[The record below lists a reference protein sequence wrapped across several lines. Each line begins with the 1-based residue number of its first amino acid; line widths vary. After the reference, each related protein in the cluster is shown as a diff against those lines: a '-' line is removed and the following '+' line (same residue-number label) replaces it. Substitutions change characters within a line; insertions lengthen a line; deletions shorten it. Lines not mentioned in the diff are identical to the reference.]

1 MTKIETMP
9 VGAAQSPDITP
20 ATSQVV
26 EGGVQSPIAGM
37 PLELYNT
44 LSKRHPLDVIQKQRD
59 KYQTQEDF
67 LTDAEKEAE
76 HIRFTLDKQ
85 AAAGTMQTLTP
96 KPLLV
101 GQEVNGKVVTE
112 DVLENAQLWDTKR
125 QEAAAKLLGKELSEQ
140 QKQELIAAHWESAGE
155 KGKDEESLAGV
166 YNLTRKQIRR
176 EVEKLPSFTPKE
188 RRQLFE
194 AGLVGV
200 LPQSE
205 FTGFDPNIYS
215 ADPALRRIADQVLD
229 AGNRLRVDEQFLT
242 RTATRIEGLVDS
254 GTIKDAT
261 LAQQLLID
269 LEGKRITAEQPPPV
283 ATAPV
288 RPPSA
293 FGRIINNLEA
303 AQGRLHAEQENLTAA
318 QAMPATTAQQM
329 ADRLTAINIAQ
340 AAIAREQAAANTE
353 LQNRT
358 DLFKDLEKLTVN
370 GKELELLSRVRDPL
384 MAIFYGSRVEVGQKE
399 KLGMDEYEGRGGTLE
414 RLSILQQFLRDP
426 SIIDRDRSTR
436 VAQIVQ
442 GSGIFQGESPEFWAS
457 LRELENLPEIGAFKQ
472 KFHMNSLED
481 GLRGVFDYFNREGL
495 DMVAEVVKNR
505 KRYTL
510 EDPLNPV
517 YPDNGLINMWHTKIK
532 DKNGRVLKDE
542 EGREITAENFNDVRE
557 AIEEAR
563 RREPWIANRGDYE
576 TWIQFVADDPEEL
589 EEMIPYIVD
598 KVTRKLGTGEPNSVF
613 QTLTQEW
620 EKMDKALAA
629 FPTENE
635 RQFRRLKSIMA
646 GKFKLKGAYF
656 FSNLTRKDWQPYQ
669 HFLDFLANSFQD
681 TEYQDHFVDSVMLDR
696 EGLVM
701 LADAEFFANDGEFWR
716 YGQKRADLA
725 TRGDDT
731 GALLGWQQQR
741 RKQIEEKLIG
751 RKLRSM
757 KELLGISGAGANPP
771 TIHPAFARLKVK
783 LDALDTQDPN
793 RNNQGFVTRWKE
805 YSDKA
810 QAWEDSRGQIFS
822 DPRDH
827 TQRIIFQHPLA
838 RVFRP
843 KDYKDGQGNITAVDE
858 LDLMYEQDTNQ
869 DKWYRSVKRRKVL
882 SAMEA
887 LEQSARAFGHDSA
900 AALAWHVFNATE
912 LPEAQKYVNVNSGE
926 AVAHET
932 LLRGMLQACIKQDEN
947 KPWEQKRFKL
957 YSILTKKL
965 GLDIDSPLFAAWYLG
980 AHDTFR
986 PALLRYIY
994 QEPGLARILQ
1004 TNADRRSRKVKLIDG
1019 RDDPTAADEKTT
1031 IARWAEDE
1039 RRIILAMELVLKRK
1053 FPKYFNFP
1061 GHDTPGAGVK
1071 DLRNPLLP
1079 AYGTSTDTVEIN
1091 ALISDLLAGEGKYG
1105 KHYGITRSLVRQLV
1119 GLTKGSDEVFFM
1131 ETGGVLENPRDTES
1145 WVKRLF
1151 GVINEYGLW
1160 TKGKEGST
1168 PHGLL
1173 NDGVVAGAYH
1183 LRAKNRDARNW
1194 PPGSVTDEF
1203 ATEKPED
1210 AYNKMNEDAYE
1221 AYIDT
1226 AAKFVGPLMGV
1237 MHHRLSEMD
1246 STYGRNP
1253 GSALIMNTLTWYAIS
1268 RWMDENPEEFRVKF
1282 GFAYDADLPLAR
1294 TFIHTVLYENR
1305 LIHNDKQFDEA
1316 MVGYTRVERGGQ
1328 VINVIRY
1335 NVDSQ
1340 GNTIALA
1347 DITVGKNVLVKK
1359 GESIPSNQ
1367 GEVHKGIIDAFPD
1380 DLRKEIID
1388 KKWLPMGIDS
1398 YRPET
1403 LKVLQDHY
1411 DKEGSERTRKNY
1423 KRAVDLVENEIRPRK
1438 TITRS

>member
-1 MTKIETMP
+1 MLEVAIEFPKERKSMAQPERNMAETTAVAESIP
-9 VGAAQSPDITP
+9 VGSQTGPEARADIGDVFKRVGEVSLGQEVKKEPVIAPTEAGTVPTANSAKPEQARQFTREEVIANAALPDEERL
-20 ATSQVV
+20 QVV
-26 EGGVQSPIAGM
+26 E
-37 PLELYNT
+37 
-44 LSKRHPLDVIQKQRD
+44 
-59 KYQTQEDF
+59 
-67 LTDAEKEAE
+67 
-76 HIRFTLDKQ
+76 
-85 AAAGTMQTLTP
+85 
-96 KPLLV
+96 
-101 GQEVNGKVVTE
+101 
-112 DVLENAQLWDTKR
+112 
-125 QEAAAKLLGKELSEQ
+125 KLLGPLTEEQ
-140 QKQELIAAHWESAGE
+140 AKALKRMHEV
-155 KGKDEESLAGV
+155 GKDRPGAGV
-166 YNLTRKQIRR
+166 YNYNQEEIREKVRIGREKTETRKPVFSS
-176 EVEKLPSFTPKE
+176 EE
-188 RRQLFE
+188 RRKLFQ

-200 LPQSE
+200 LPPAAFMTFNRTPYAGTPLE
-205 FTGFDPNIYS
+205 AVAEEIYDVGTTGG
-215 ADPALRRIADQVLD
+215 ADEGFLKRNTERIQ
-229 AGNRLRVDEQFLT
+229 
-242 RTATRIEGLVDS
+242 GLVDS
-254 GTIKDAT
+254 RTVT
-261 LAQQLLID
+261 FAQARDLLRA
-269 LEGKRITAEQPPPV
+269 LNVWRITAEQPPAV
-283 ATAPV
+283 ATAPA
-288 RPPSA
+288 RPPSV
-293 FGRIINNLEA
+293 FGQMLSNLEVA
-303 AQGRLHAEQENLTAA
+303 KGRLQTEQENLTAA
-318 QAMPATTAQQM
+318 QAMPATTAQQV
-329 ADRLTAINIAQ
+329 ADRLTAINAAQ
-340 AAIAREQAAANTE
+340 AAITREQVAASTE

-358 DLFKDLEKLTVN
+358 DLFRDLENLTVN

-399 KLGMDEYEGRGGTLE
+399 KLGMGEYEGRGTLE
-414 RLSILQQFLRDP
+414 RLSILQQFLKDP
-426 SIIDRDRSTR
+426 SIIDRDRSAK

-457 LRELENLPEIGAFKQ
+457 LRELENLPEIVAFKQ
-472 KFHMNSLED
+472 KFHMNSLEE

-495 DMVAEVVKNR
+495 DMVVEVVKNR
-505 KRYTL
+505 KRYTS

-517 YPDNGLINMWHTKIK
+517 YPDNALINMWHTKIK
-532 DKNGRVLKDE
+532 DKNGRVLKNE
-542 EGREITAENFNDVRE
+542 VGEEITAENFNDVRE

-681 TEYQDHFVDSVMLDR
+681 TEYQDHFVDSVLLDR

-741 RKQIEEKLIG
+741 RKQIEEKLMG

-757 KELLGISGAGANPP
+757 KELLGISGAGVNPP
-771 TIHPAFARLKVK
+771 TMHPAFARLKVK
-783 LDALDTQDPN
+783 LDALDAQDPN

-805 YSDKA
+805 YCDKA

-843 KDYKDGQGNITAVDE
+843 RGYKDGQGNVTAIDE
-858 LDLMYEQDTNQ
+858 LDLMYEPDANQ
-869 DKWYRSVKRRKVL
+869 DKWYQSIKRRKVRA
-882 SAMEA
+882 AMEA

-900 AALAWHVFNATE
+900 AALAWHVFSNATE
-912 LPEAQKYVNVNSGE
+912 LSEAQKYVNVNTGE

-932 LLRGMLQACIKQDEN
+932 LLRGMLQACIKEDEN

-994 QEPGLARILQ
+994 QEPGLAQILQ
-1004 TNADRRSRKVKLIDG
+1004 INNDRRSRKVKLIDG
-1019 RDDPTAADEKTT
+1019 RDDPTAADEKAT

-1039 RRIILAMELVLKRK
+1039 RRIILAMELVLKRE

-1091 ALISDLLAGEGKYG
+1091 ALISDMLAGEGKYG
-1105 KHYGITRSLVRQLV
+1105 KHYGITKNLVRQLV
-1119 GLTKGSDEVFFM
+1119 GLTKGPDEVFFM

-1151 GVINEYGLW
+1151 GAINEYGLW

-1194 PPGSVTDEF
+1194 PGSETEEF

-1237 MHHRLSEMD
+1237 MHLRLSELD

-1253 GSALIMNTLTWYAIS
+1253 GSALFMNTLLWYAVS

-1282 GFAYDADLPLAR
+1282 GFAYDVDLSLAR
-1294 TFIHTVLYENR
+1294 TFIHTVLYESR

-1340 GNTIALA
+1340 GNTITLA

-1367 GEVHKGIIDAFPD
+1367 GEVHEGIIDAFPP

-1388 KKWLPMGIDS
+1388 NKWLPMGIDS

-1403 LKVLQDHY
+1403 LKVLKEHY
-1411 DKEGSERTRKNY
+1411 DREGNPRTRRIYRKAAELIGVGT
-1423 KRAVDLVENEIRPRK
+1423 KSRTIVSRP
-1438 TITRS
+1438 